1 MVLRR
6 TAQKES
12 GYSLKFDRL
21 RLTSYGAMEQL
32 RRYLE
37 LGEELYLFDP
47 WLINFSIGALTQ

>member
-21 RLTSYGAMEQL
+21 RLTSYVAMEQL

-37 LGEELYLFDP
+37 LGEELY
-47 WLINFSIGALTQ
+47 NSIVKIDKVPTPLL